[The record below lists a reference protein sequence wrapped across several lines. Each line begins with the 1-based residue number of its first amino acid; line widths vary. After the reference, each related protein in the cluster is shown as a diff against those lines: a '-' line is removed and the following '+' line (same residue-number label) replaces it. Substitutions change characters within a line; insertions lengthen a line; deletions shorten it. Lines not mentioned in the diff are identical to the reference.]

1 MCRYTRNNRNIL
13 TNLYELRS
21 VTACRIVRASTV
33 RTLSLDVHISHKRI
47 DARRWLQAYNK
58 SLAKVQFERAVRS
71 VAAIS
76 PNVGERLSPHET
88 SCCSKIRSRL
98 AYVCKYKRRTVFIEF
113 FRGPTVYVIAVR
125 TRARQLLSSL
135 LFFVRTMV
143 RFSWSSESWVTR
155 TFARLSCGFYKQ
167 IINFIENY
175 VILAFIGQFLWN
187 SFSFTRERNP
197 LASKE
202 N

>member
-1 MCRYTRNNRNIL
+1 MFRWLMCRYTRNNRNIL
-13 TNLYELRS
+13 ANLYELRS
-21 VTACRIVRASTV
+21 VTACRIVRAPTV
-33 RTLSLDVHISHKRI
+33 HTLSLDIHTSHERI

-58 SLAKVQFERAVRS
+58 SLGRVQFERAVRS

-76 PNVGERLSPHET
+76 PNVGERLLPHET

-98 AYVCKYKRRTVFIEF
+98 AYVCKYKRRTLFIEF
-113 FRGPTVYVIAVR
+113 IEF
-125 TRARQLLSSL
+125 LLLLSL
-135 LFFVRTMV
+135 LFFVRTIV
-143 RFSWSSESWVTR
+143 RFSWSSESWVTG
-155 TFARLSCGFYKQ
+155 TLTRLSCGLYKK

-187 SFSFTRERNP
+187 SFSFARERNP